1 MKRLL
6 SFVSAL
12 LVLTGLKAQTTDV
25 KKETTPP
32 KPVAGVV
39 SSTTTKPVK
48 LTTPKNVKA
57 PEYKYDNNKPAQ
69 FKKITTRQRRFP
81 QKPLKPANVFQKTAY

>member
-69 FKKITTRQRRFP
+69 FKKDNNAPKAVSTKAI
-81 QKPLKPANVFQKTAY
+81 KAG